1 MKSSGLFKPV
11 DLSLDVLILLLAG
24 VMMAVTGLLLFPVS
38 TGVLPYYENGLCG
51 LLLFIFALQ
60 MITLGKT
67 PFGDVRRSRLVLFC
81 GLATAGF
88 GFVTSFVPGIFGQLP
103 RVLIALSFGLGG
115 LVLLLQ
121 MLFAQD
127 KMRAWVKYGGIFH
140 TLIIACGGVYS
151 LSILVGLLV
160 LKQSLLP
167 LRVTAFV
174 VLAFGAAIIFLSVL
188 LEKIYSRYPEGAR
201 RWLEDGQIAP
211 DKALILV
218 TGVFMVILGLLLI
231 PVNLGIL
238 PFSGSA
244 QIGLL
249 MVLIAFQTIAT
260 GSTPLGA
267 FPRSPL
273 LVLTGFCFAI
283 LGIVSCLI
291 PYILVPALTV
301 LIGTFNILGG
311 SVNLL
316 KILLPAFGI
325 NTPPSGAVPIIL
337 VKLNI
342 TQVTMNIVSIVFGT
356 SMFFSHLIPGGI
368 VGGVL
373 AANGGLLL
381 YLLHLLNLIDG
392 MKMQEQASS

>member
-1 MKSSGLFKPV
+1 MKNSGLFKPV
-11 DLSLDVLILLLAG
+11 DISLDVLILLLAG

-38 TGVLPYYENGLCG
+38 AGALPYYENGLYG

-67 PFGDVRRSRLVLFC
+67 PFGDVRRSRLVLFL
-81 GLATAGF
+81 GLATAGV
-88 GFVTSFVPGIFGQLP
+88 GFFTAFIPAVFDPLP
-103 RVLIALSFGLGG
+103 RALIALSFGLGG

-121 MLFAQD
+121 MLFAPD
-127 KMRAWVKYGGIFH
+127 KMRAWAKYGGIFH
-140 TLIIACGGVYS
+140 TLIMASGVVYS

-160 LKQSLLP
+160 LNQFLLP

-174 VLAFGAAIIFLSVL
+174 ALIFGGAVVFLSLL
-188 LEKIYSRYPEGAR
+188 LERIYSRYPDGAR

-231 PVNLGIL
+231 PVNMGIL

-249 MVLIAFQTIAT
+249 TVLIAFQMIAT
-260 GSTPLGA
+260 GNTPIGA
-267 FPRSPL
+267 FPRSLL
-273 LVLTGFCFAI
+273 LVITGFCFAV
-283 LGIVSCLI
+283 LGIISCLI
-291 PYILVPALTV
+291 PYILVPLLTV
-301 LIGTFNILGG
+301 LIGSFNILGG

-316 KILLPAFGI
+316 KILLPVLGKNSA
-325 NTPPSGAVPIIL
+325 PSGSVPIIL
-337 VKLNI
+337 VKLSI

-392 MKMQEQASS
+392 MKMQARASS

>member
-11 DLSLDVLILLLAG
+11 DLSLDILILLLAG
-24 VMMAVTGLLLFPVS
+24 VMMAVTGLLLFSVS
-38 TGVLPYYENGLCG
+38 TGALPYYENGLYG

-81 GLATAGF
+81 GLATAGI
-88 GFVTSFVPGIFGQLP
+88 GFVTSFVPDVFGPLP

-115 LVLLLQ
+115 LALLLQ
-121 MLFAQD
+121 MLFAPD
-127 KMRAWVKYGGIFH
+127 KMRAWIKYGGIFH
-140 TLIIACGGVYS
+140 TLIITCGAVYS
-151 LSILVGLLV
+151 LSILIGLLV
-160 LKQSLLP
+160 LNESLLP
-167 LRVTAFV
+167 LTVTAFV

-188 LEKIYSRYPEGAR
+188 LEKIYSRYPKGAR

-218 TGVFMVILGLLLI
+218 TGVFMMILGLVLI

-249 MVLIAFQTIAT
+249 MVLIAVQMIAT
-260 GSTPLGA
+260 GSTPLGT

-273 LVLTGFCFAI
+273 LVLTGFIFAV
-283 LGIVSCLI
+283 LGIISCLI
-291 PYILVPALTV
+291 PYILVPLLTV
-301 LIGTFNILGG
+301 LIGSFNILGG

-316 KILLPAFGI
+316 RILLPVLGKNSA
-325 NTPPSGAVPIIL
+325 PSGSVPIIL
-337 VKLNI
+337 VKLSI

-381 YLLHLLNLIDG
+381 YLLHLLKEIDG
-392 MKMQEQASS
+392 MKMQAQASS

>member
-1 MKSSGLFKPV
+1 MKSSEFFKPV

-38 TGVLPYYENGLCG
+38 AGALPYYENGLYG

-67 PFGDVRRSRLVLFC
+67 PFGDVKRSRLVLFF
-81 GLATAGF
+81 GLATAGI
-88 GFVTSFVPGIFGQLP
+88 GFFTCFVPGFFGPLP
-103 RVLIALSFGLGG
+103 KVLIALSFGLGG

-121 MLFAQD
+121 MLFAPD
-127 KMRAWVKYGGIFH
+127 KMRTWIKYGGIFH
-140 TLIIACGGVYS
+140 TLIITCGAVYS
-151 LSILVGLLV
+151 LSILIGLLV
-160 LKQSLLP
+160 LNESLLP
-167 LRVTAFV
+167 LTVTAFV
-174 VLAFGAAIIFLSVL
+174 VLAFGGAIIFLSIL

-201 RWLEDGQIAP
+201 RWLEDGQITP

-218 TGVFMVILGLLLI
+218 TGVFMVILGLVLI

-249 MVLIAFQTIAT
+249 MVLIAFQMIAT
-260 GSTPLGA
+260 GNTPIGA
-267 FPRSPL
+267 FPRSR
-273 LVLTGFCFAI
+273 LVVITGFCFAV
-283 LGIVSCLI
+283 LGIISCLI
-291 PYILVPALTV
+291 PYILVPLLTV
-301 LIGTFNILGG
+301 LIGSFNILGG

-316 KILLPAFGI
+316 KILLPVLGKNSA
-325 NTPPSGAVPIIL
+325 PSGSVPIIL
-337 VKLNI
+337 VKLSI

-381 YLLHLLNLIDG
+381 YLLHLLKEIDG
-392 MKMQEQASS
+392 MRGEQAARA

>member
-1 MKSSGLFKPV
+1 MT
-11 DLSLDVLILLLAG
+11 
-24 VMMAVTGLLLFPVS
+24 VTGVLLFPVS
-38 TGVLPYYENGLCG
+38 IGILPYYENGLYG

-67 PFGDVRRSRLVLFC
+67 PFGDVRRSRLVLFS
-81 GLATAGF
+81 GLTTAGI
-88 GFVTSFVPGIFGQLP
+88 GFFTCFVPGFFGPLP

-115 LVLLLQ
+115 LALLLQ
-121 MLFAQD
+121 MLFAPD
-127 KMRAWVKYGGIFH
+127 KMRAWIKYGGIFH
-140 TLIIACGGVYS
+140 TLIILCGAVYS

-160 LKQSLLP
+160 LNQSLLP
-167 LRVTAFV
+167 LRVTAFF
-174 VLAFGAAIIFLSVL
+174 VLAFGATIVFLSVL
-188 LEKIYSRYPEGAR
+188 LERIYSRYPEGAR
-201 RWLEDGQIAP
+201 QWLEDGQIAP

-218 TGVFMVILGLLLI
+218 TGVFMVILGLVLI

-249 MVLIAFQTIAT
+249 MVLIAFQMIAT
-260 GSTPLGA
+260 GNTPIAA

-273 LVLTGFCFAI
+273 LVLTGFCFAV

-291 PYILVPALTV
+291 PYVLVPLLTV
-301 LIGTFNILGG
+301 LIGSFNILGG

-316 KILLPAFGI
+316 KILLPVLGKNSA
-325 NTPPSGAVPIIL
+325 PSGSVPIIL
-337 VKLNI
+337 VKLSI

-392 MKMQEQASS
+392 MKMQTQASS